1 MKVFIS
7 QPMNGKSNEEIEAIR
22 EDIVNDFKEIY
33 KEKVVI
39 LDSFFKNAPHD
50 AKPVWFLGKSL
61 EIMSEA
67 DVVYFAKGWENA
79 RGCRIEHTVAKEYG
93 LKIMEEK

>member
-33 KEKVVI
+33 KEKVII

>member
-7 QPMNGKSNEEIEAIR
+7 QPMNGKSNEEI
-22 EDIVNDFKEIY
+22 
-33 KEKVVI
+33 
-39 LDSFFKNAPHD
+39 
-50 AKPVWFLGKSL
+50 
-61 EIMSEA
+61 EA